1 MLQGYKSP
9 SEREKG
15 FLKSPVRLTKK
26 RVQRFYVNPK
36 APDDFYTILESKD
49 NKNFL
54 LDQYKKHFKMIKEK
68 RATKK
73 AEEVLESYMPL
84 DVAKMV
90 TPFVSNTLNPQID
103 ELDKYG
109 YDNSY
114 PVLSTFRKP
123 HFIGSADI

>member
-9 SEREKG
+9 SQREKG

-26 RVQRFYVNPK
+26 RVQRFYVNPNS
-36 APDDFYTILESKD
+36 PDDFYTILESKD
-49 NKNFL
+49 NKNVL
-54 LDQYKKHFKMIKEK
+54 LSDYKKQFKAIEQK

-103 ELDKYG
+103 ERDKYG

-114 PVLSTFRKP
+114 YVLSNFKRP
-123 HFIGSADI
+123 QFLGSANI

>member
-9 SEREKG
+9 SERERG
-15 FLKSPVRLTKK
+15 FLKTPVRLTKK
-26 RVQRFYVNPK
+26 RVQRFYVNPN
-36 APDDFYTILESKD
+36 APEDYDTILESKA
-49 NKNFL
+49 NKDFL
-54 LDQYKKHFKMIKEK
+54 VDQYKKEFKAIKKK

-90 TPFVSNTLNPQID
+90 TPYVSNTLNPQID
-103 ELDKYG
+103 EIDKYG

-114 PVLSTFRKP
+114 SVLSTFKKP
-123 HFIGSADI
+123 HFLGSANI